1 MDDEI
6 DENNVDYN
14 IDVYA
19 NPDLTPNNDNGGAN
33 NLNKKYPYFDRYEYE
48 LNSGNDIDDS
58 VDGFNS
64 VEGFGNI
71 NNGNHKNKKPLLN
84 IGNSENGILELI
96 GKKIT
101 DNWYKYFTSISV
113 GNKIIKINVHNRNR
127 RELYDGDIVYISEL
141 GKRYRVKIDK
151 MDMIEYNPY
160 FF

>member
-1 MDDEI
+1 M
-6 DENNVDYN
+6 
-14 IDVYA
+14 
-19 NPDLTPNNDNGGAN
+19 
-33 NLNKKYPYFDRYEYE
+33 
-48 LNSGNDIDDS
+48 
-58 VDGFNS
+58 
-64 VEGFGNI
+64 
-71 NNGNHKNKKPLLN
+71 
-84 IGNSENGILELI
+84 ELI

-141 GKRYRVKIDK
+141 GKRYKVKIDK